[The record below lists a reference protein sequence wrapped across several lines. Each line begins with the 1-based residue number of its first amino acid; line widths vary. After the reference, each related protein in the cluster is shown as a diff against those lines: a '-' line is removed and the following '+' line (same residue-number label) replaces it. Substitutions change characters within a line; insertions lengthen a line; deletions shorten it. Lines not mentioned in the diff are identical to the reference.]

1 MQEEWKPVVGFE
13 GLYSVSNLGR
23 VRSEERRKINPLCG
37 TSLVKEKILALQTVY
52 GYKKVLLTLNGV
64 PNHKRVHRL
73 VAEAFI
79 PNPENK
85 PQVNHID
92 NDRGNNKVDNLE
104 WVTNKENSL
113 HAHKQ
118 GRLYTLDPE
127 IINKAKV
134 LVEQGV
140 NYTEIAERV
149 GCSRISVYNYFP
161 VKGYKNHERTDKKL
175 PAKLHGGQ

>member
-1 MQEEWKPVVGFE
+1 MQEEWKPVVGYE

-23 VRSEERRKINPLCG
+23 VRSEERTKHNPLVG
-37 TSLVKEKILALQTVY
+37 PMRVKEKIMTPQTVY
-52 GYKKVLLTLNGV
+52 GYKKVLLSLEGI
-64 PNHKRVHRL
+64 PSHKRVHRL

-92 NDRGNNKVDNLE
+92 NDRGNNRVDNLE

-118 GRLYTLDPE
+118 GRRSALDPE
-127 IINKAKV
+127 ILKKAKV

-149 GCSRISVYNYFP
+149 GCSRMSVYNHFP
-161 VKGYKNHERTDKKL
+161 VKWDTKL
-175 PAKLHGGQ
+175 